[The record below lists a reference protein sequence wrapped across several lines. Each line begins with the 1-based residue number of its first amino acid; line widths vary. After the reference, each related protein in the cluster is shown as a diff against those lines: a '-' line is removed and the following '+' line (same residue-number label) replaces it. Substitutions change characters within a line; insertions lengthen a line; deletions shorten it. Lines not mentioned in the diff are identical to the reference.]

1 MRKLKT
7 WVLYPGYIICVTL
20 FFLYMLFPQEAAME
34 YLSGY
39 LGEHYPD
46 YVVTADTIKPDFPPG
61 LRLDGVDFSF
71 QGKNWVNL
79 DQLRI
84 RPKYRSVF
92 STVKTVR
99 FRGKAYKGDLW
110 GAIDLEP
117 SAGSYEIS
125 AFAELKGIQLEEND
139 HLQTLSGRKIAGR
152 LDSTLV
158 YGSEKGA
165 DKRLDVNLH
174 VAEGAVG
181 LTNPVFSIN
190 NLAFES
196 IDAEL
201 VVDRRT
207 LKLKRCTADGAQVKG
222 DVSGV
227 VLFRQPFERSRLEFK
242 GNVKPQ
248 HLLMASLK
256 KALPKSMLP
265 SKKQGKKAF
274 PSNCT
279 GLSKNRNFHCD
290 EILFN
295 HSQPVVD
302 CRRRIFWRQSVLPD
316 RHINAHHREIRNDR
330 CKTRRSQSIRKP
342 INPWK

>member
-46 YVVTADTIKPDFPPG
+46 YTVTADTIKPDFPPG
-61 LRLDGVDFSF
+61 VKLDGVDISF
-71 QGKNWVNL
+71 HGEKRVNL
-79 DQLRI
+79 EKLHI
-84 RPKYRSVF
+84 RPKYLSVF
-92 STVKTVR
+92 SNVKTVR
-99 FRGKAYKGDLW
+99 FKGKAYKGNLW
-110 GAIDLEP
+110 GTIDFDN
-117 SAGSYEIS
+117 STGSYEVKAS
-125 AFAELKGIQLEEND
+125 AELKGIQLEENE
-139 HLQTLSGRKIAGR
+139 HLQTISGRKIAGR

-158 YGSEKGA
+158 YSHEKGEN
-165 DKRLDVNLH
+165 KRLDVNLR
-174 VAEGAVG
+174 VADGEVG

-190 NLAFES
+190 NLAFET

-201 VVDRRT
+201 VVDQRT

-222 DVSGV
+222 DVTGV

-256 KALPKSMLP
+256 KALPKSLLP
-265 SKKQGKKAF
+265 SKKGGEKGF
-274 PSNCT
+274 PIKLYGT
-279 GLSKNRNFHCD
+279 I
-290 EILFN
+290 E
-295 HSQPVVD
+295 
-302 CRRRIFWRQSVLPD
+302 
-316 RHINAHHREIRNDR
+316 
-330 CKTRRSQSIRKP
+330 
-342 INPWK
+342 NPKFSLR

>member
-7 WVLYPGYIICVTL
+7 WVLYPGYIICVTV
-20 FFLYMLFPQEAAME
+20 FFLYMLFPQEAAMQ

-39 LGEHYPD
+39 LREHYPD

-61 LRLDGVDFSF
+61 LKLDGVDFSF
-71 QGKNWVNL
+71 QGEKWVNL
-79 DQLRI
+79 EKLHI
-84 RPKYRSVF
+84 RPKYLSVF

-99 FRGKAYKGDLW
+99 FKGKAYQGDLW
-110 GAIDLEP
+110 GTIDFDK
-117 SAGSYEIS
+117 SAGSYEMKAS
-125 AFAELKGIQLEEND
+125 AELKGIRLEENE
-139 HLQTLSGRKIAGR
+139 HLQTLAGRKISGR

-158 YGSEKGA
+158 YGNEKGEG
-165 DKRLDVNLH
+165 KRLNVNLH
-174 VAEGAVG
+174 VADGEVG

-190 NLAFES
+190 NLAFDN

-201 VVDRRT
+201 VVDQRT

-222 DVSGV
+222 DVTGV

-265 SKKQGKKAF
+265 SKKTGEKGF
-274 PSNCT
+274 PVKLYGT
-279 GLSKNRNFHCD
+279 I
-290 EILFN
+290 E
-295 HSQPVVD
+295 
-302 CRRRIFWRQSVLPD
+302 
-316 RHINAHHREIRNDR
+316 
-330 CKTRRSQSIRKP
+330 KP
-342 INPWK
+342 KFSLR

>member
-1 MRKLKT
+1 MSKLRT
-7 WVLYPGYIICVTL
+7 WVLYTGYIVCATL

-61 LRLDGVDFSF
+61 LKLDGVDFSF
-71 QGKNWVNL
+71 QGEKWVNL
-79 DQLRI
+79 EQLHI
-84 RPKYRSVF
+84 RPKYLSAF

-99 FRGKAYKGDLW
+99 FKGKAYQGDLW
-110 GAIDLEP
+110 GTIDFDT
-117 SAGSYEIS
+117 SAGPYEIKAS
-125 AFAELKGIQLEEND
+125 AELKGIQLEENE

-158 YGSEKGA
+158 YGNEKGENMH
-165 DKRLDVNLH
+165 LDVNLH
-174 VAEGAVG
+174 VADGEVG

-190 NLAFES
+190 NLAFET

-222 DVSGV
+222 NVSGV

-265 SKKQGKKAF
+265 SKTASEKG
-274 PSNCT
+274 
-279 GLSKNRNFHCD
+279 
-290 EILFN
+290 I
-295 HSQPVVD
+295 PVKLYGT
-302 CRRRIFWRQSVLPD
+302 I
-316 RHINAHHREIRNDR
+316 E
-330 CKTRRSQSIRKP
+330 KP
-342 INPWK
+342 KFSLQ